1 MIHNGKPELE
11 CVFIRIPAVAKLYGV
26 FLKKLII
33 SLWLN
38 GTFIDISFV
47 GTTKIHYVRPG
58 K

>member
-38 GTFIDISFV
+38 GTFL
-47 GTTKIHYVRPG
+47 K